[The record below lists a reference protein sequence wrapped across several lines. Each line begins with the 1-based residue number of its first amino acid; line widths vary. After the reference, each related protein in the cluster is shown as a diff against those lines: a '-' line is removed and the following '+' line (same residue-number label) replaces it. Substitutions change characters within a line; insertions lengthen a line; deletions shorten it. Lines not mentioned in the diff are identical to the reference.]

1 MHNGERLAINRQS
14 ALKAKSNQRANLSAG
29 NRLKAAVRAQKWR
42 IAFLVFAV
50 LFAYFITLNIGY
62 MATQWDEM
70 AHLLGGELLVRGQIH
85 SYMYTEGYYPPLFDL
100 FTTGYMH
107 VFGVTPMAGRLVS
120 ATFAVLAVWAVFEFT
135 NRIYGPRNALLAG
148 ILLATTPGFV
158 WVSRVSMLESILI
171 FFFTVLMFMFYSWIT
186 KNSNKALILSGLVF
200 GIGVLAKYQMVV
212 AALAMALSVL
222 FLCRNRL
229 KISLAKVLVIIL
241 IAVLIVLPWL
251 FIVYQ
256 VNGQTKFQQVT
267 SALEY
272 GSQNTLPYSNRFF
285 FPVFYLVELTWPA
298 GNAPVNPVSLPIMIL
313 GLAGLGLFAYR
324 RKKQDIFL
332 LTWFLSVYVFFTFVP
347 NRQWRYVDPVF
358 PILAISAACFLIFLY
373 GEICR
378 WHPNFTW
385 YNSVSI
391 KKLVAALFIFLVI
404 ATVLF
409 SANNSYQMTARDQV
423 SVPIQQTTAYLVG
436 HLGANQSAV
445 ILCAFN
451 LLNDDMFHF
460 YLPANMSENQI
471 WQYPSMAV
479 DAYTPIFNITEFVN
493 LCVERN
499 VKYVI
504 LYDYGTNMPFY
515 DSTLTYGG
523 IMQQIYATHRFGVP
537 TDQPFFGDMP
547 NRLFLV
553 RFNQTAT
560 GT

>member
-1 MHNGERLAINRQS
+1 
-14 ALKAKSNQRANLSAG
+14 
-29 NRLKAAVRAQKWR
+29 
-42 IAFLVFAV
+42 
-50 LFAYFITLNIGY
+50 
-62 MATQWDEM
+62 
-70 AHLLGGELLVRGQIH
+70 
-85 SYMYTEGYYPPLFDL
+85 
-100 FTTGYMH
+100 
-107 VFGVTPMAGRLVS
+107 VTPVAGRLVS

-135 NRIYGPRNALLAG
+135 KKIYGPKNALLAS
-148 ILLATTPGFV
+148 ILLASTPGFV
-158 WVSRVSMLESILI
+158 WVSRVSMLESVLI
-171 FFFTVLMFMFYSWIT
+171 FFFTLLMFMFYSWIT

-200 GIGVLAKYQMVV
+200 GIGVLAKYQLVV

-251 FIVYQ
+251 IMVYQ
-256 VNGQTKFQQVT
+256 VDGQTKFQEIT

-272 GSQNTLPYSNRFF
+272 GSQNTPQYSNRFF
-285 FPVFYLVELTWPA
+285 LPVFYIIELTWPVN
-298 GNAPVNPVSLPIMIL
+298 GAPVHPISLPIMIL

-347 NRQWRYVDPVF
+347 NRQWRYADPVF

-373 GEICR
+373 GKISR
-378 WHPNFTW
+378 WHPSLPG

-391 KKLVAALFIFLVI
+391 KKLAAALFIFLAV

-409 SANNSYQMTARDQV
+409 SANDSYQMTARDQV
-423 SVPIQQTTAYLVG
+423 SVPIQQTAAYLEG
-436 HLGANQSAV
+436 HLEANQSAV

-460 YLPANMSENQI
+460 YFPANMSENQI

-493 LCVERN
+493 LCIERN

-504 LYDYGTNMPFY
+504 LYDYGTNTPFY
-515 DSTLTYGG
+515 DTALTYGS

-560 GT
+560 GD

>member
-1 MHNGERLAINRQS
+1 M
-14 ALKAKSNQRANLSAG
+14 
-29 NRLKAAVRAQKWR
+29 
-42 IAFLVFAV
+42 
-50 LFAYFITLNIGY
+50 
-62 MATQWDEM
+62 QWDEM
-70 AHLLGGELLVRGQIH
+70 AHLYGGLLLIRGQTHLYLSI
-85 SYMYTEGYYPPLFDL
+85 EGYYPPLFDL
-100 FTTGYMH
+100 FTTCYMH
-107 VFGVTPMAGRLVS
+107 VFGVTPTAGRLVS
-120 ATFAVLAVWAVFEFT
+120 ATFAVLAAWALFEFA
-135 NRIYGPRNALLAG
+135 NRIYGPKNALLAS

-158 WVSRVSMLESILI
+158 WVSRVSMLETILI
-171 FFFTVLMFMFYSWIT
+171 FFFTVLMFTFYSWIT

-229 KISLAKVLVIIL
+229 KISVAKVLVIIL
-241 IAVLIVLPWL
+241 IAVLVVLPWL
-251 FIVYQ
+251 FMVYQ
-256 VNGQTKFQQVT
+256 VNGQTEFQEIA
-267 SALEY
+267 SALEH
-272 GSQNTLPYSNRFF
+272 GSQNTPQYSNRFF
-285 FPVFYLVELTWPA
+285 LPVFYLVELTWVE
-298 GNAPVNPVSLPIMIL
+298 GAPVHPVSLPIMIL

-332 LTWFLSVYVFFTFVP
+332 LTWFVSVYAFFTFIP

-373 GEICR
+373 GKISR
-378 WHPNFTW
+378 WHLNLTG
-385 YNSVSI
+385 YNSVFV
-391 KKLVAALFIFLVI
+391 KKLVAALFIFLVV

-409 SANNSYQMTARDQV
+409 SANDSYQMTARDEV
-423 SVPIQQTTAYLVG
+423 SIPIQQAAAYLIG
-436 HLGANQSAV
+436 HLEGNQSAV

-451 LLNDDMFHF
+451 LLSDDMFHF

-479 DAYTPIFNITEFVN
+479 DAYTPVFNITEFVN

-504 LYDYGTNMPFY
+504 LYDYGTNAPFY
-515 DSTLTYGG
+515 DTSLTYGD

-537 TDQPFFGDMP
+537 TDGPFFGTMP

-560 GT
+560 GNQT